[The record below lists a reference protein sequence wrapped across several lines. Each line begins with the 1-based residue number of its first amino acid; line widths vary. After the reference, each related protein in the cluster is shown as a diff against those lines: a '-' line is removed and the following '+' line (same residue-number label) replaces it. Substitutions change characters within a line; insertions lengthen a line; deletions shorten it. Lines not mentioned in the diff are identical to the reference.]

1 VVREFEPQPQHSGLY
16 QNNFSREQNQAFTQA
31 FTELTETFKDAFA
44 AGLSTNDQQVQELVR
59 EHYEFCKQFWTPNR
73 EAYKS
78 LALSY
83 LLPGPYRDSYE
94 AVMPGLAKY
103 HYDAMVQWAEQNL
116 T

>member
-1 VVREFEPQPQHSGLY
+1 MREFDPQPQHAGMY
-16 QNNFSREQNQAFTQA
+16 QNNYSHEQNEAFTKA
-31 FTELTETFKDAFA
+31 FTELTDAFKQA
-44 AGLSTNDQQVQELVR
+44 LIAGRPSSDEQVQELVPQ
-59 EHYEFCKQFWTPNR
+59 HFEFCSQFWTPNR

-83 LLPGPYRDSYE
+83 LLPSPYRDRYE

-103 HYDAMVQWAEQNL
+103 HYDAMVLWAEQNL